1 MSLGIS
7 NKWLDRS
14 SKLRCFQVIY
24 LNLSA
29 TIINSFCILSGVV
42 EVVVQ
47 VARRRGG
54 AGIRERPLYH
64 LMVVGWRSLYS
75 STLPP
80 GLNQVKI
87 YFC

>member
-42 EVVVQ
+42 EVVVGY
-47 VARRRGG
+47 AAGPRRAAGVEQG
-54 AGIRERPLYH
+54 AGSALYTI
-64 LMVVGWRSLYS
+64 LW
-75 STLPP
+75 
-80 GLNQVKI
+80 
-87 YFC
+87 F